1 MIKNKAL
8 SELDRI
14 RDKTAFCVSGNYAKK
29 KINQHCT
36 HYYFNDGSKLIIK
49 HSLGIGEVSYQ
60 CQRFI
65 TELKINQR
73 GI

>member
-1 MIKNKAL
+1 MITNKAL
-8 SELDRI
+8 SELERI
-14 RDKTAFCVSGNYAKK
+14 KELSAFNVSGNYAKK
-29 KINQHCT
+29 KMNQYCT
-36 HYYFNDGSKLIIK
+36 HYYFNDGSTLIIK

-65 TELKINQR
+65 TELNINER